1 MTSNK
6 SGFTLVEVLV
16 ATVISTIIII
26 AVYSIFNSIIKIQA
40 DTTIKND
47 FNLLK
52 NKLTILLNE
61 DINSSVNIKADSED
75 IFDEKFAI
83 VTFNS
88 LFFNHSIP
96 VTVVYTLQDGFLI
109 RSEINKKLDFRQ
121 DIKLISGIKSFDI
134 LHYNGNEYSDTKSDS
149 SIFKFSVET
158 AVGKFEIIAGKLLL

>member
-6 SGFTLVEVLV
+6 SGFTLIEVLT
-16 ATVISTIIII
+16 ATVISSIIII
-26 AVYSIFNSIIKIQA
+26 AVYSIFNSITKVQA
-40 DTTIKND
+40 DTTVKND

-61 DINSSVNIKADSED
+61 DINSSVNIKTESDD
-75 IFDEKFAI
+75 IFDVKFTI

-121 DIKLISGIKSFDI
+121 DIRLIPGIKNFEV
-134 LHYNGNEYSDTKSDS
+134 LYYNGNEYTDTESDS
-149 SIFKFSVET
+149 SIFKFNVET
-158 AVGKFEIIAGKLLL
+158 ADGKFQITAGKLLL